1 MSSKFGTGIL
11 LQNNNFPFM
20 DNKPI
25 SFQFGKSI
33 ITFCQFIK
41 TNNICKCLNKNSDRI
56 EDNNKDSDFYIN
68 ENKIFIKYENGYN
81 IKENN

>member
-1 MSSKFGTGIL
+1 MNSKFGTGIL
-11 LQNNNFPFM
+11 LQNNNFPLI
-20 DNKPI
+20 DNKTI

-41 TNNICKCLNKNSDRI
+41 NNSICKCLNKNSDRI
-56 EDNNKDSDFYIN
+56 EDNNKDNDLYIN
-68 ENKIFIKYENGYN
+68 ENKIFIIYENGYN

>member
-11 LQNNNFPFM
+11 LQNNNFPFY
-20 DNKPI
+20 DNNPI
-25 SFQFGKSI
+25 SFQFGRSV

-41 TNNICKCLNKNSDRI
+41 TNNLCKCLNKNSNKN
-56 EDNNKDSDFYIN
+56 DNQEENSDFYIN
-68 ENKIFIKYENGYN
+68 ENKIFINYESGYN